1 MKKQTYE
8 IDKPDLEWIKRDREE
23 VAKLSEYEILQEQLA
38 FQKSIRGYEN
48 HLNCSKCLNRG
59 YIPYIRY
66 DDQGLPFIDEM
77 NCECINAG
85 KNLQRLEQSHIPTQQ
100 TFDTFKVDY
109 KWQQNM
115 FDKARDVL
123 TNKSWFMALGQVG
136 SGKTH
141 ICSAIVIDLIY
152 LGANVKYFKWTEEA
166 HDLTYNA
173 HKPDKEELKTV
184 DVLYIDDLFKGGKSN
199 EPSNAEIKLFF
210 EIVNSR
216 YLNNKKTIISSEH
229 PLDKLKEFDESTI
242 SRCIEKSGNNIV
254 NIKEDN
260 FKNYRSKHLR

>member
-8 IDKPDLEWIKRDREE
+8 IDKPSEDWIHNDREE
-23 VAKLSEYEILQEQLA
+23 VRKMNEFEIIQEQLKY
-38 FQKSIRGYEN
+38 QKTIKGYEP
-48 HLNCSKCLNRG
+48 HLNCMKCLNRG

-66 DDQGLPFIDEM
+66 ADDGQPFIDEYT
-77 NCECINAG
+77 CECVNTG
-85 KNLQRLEQSHIPTQQ
+85 QNLQRLEQSHIPTKQ
-100 TFDTFKVDY
+100 TFDTFKVEY
-109 KWQQNM
+109 QWQRNM
-115 FDKARDVL
+115 VDKGRSVL

-152 LGANVKYFKWTEEA
+152 LGANVKYFKWTEES
-166 HDLTYNA
+166 HDLLYNV

-184 DVLYIDDLFKGGKSN
+184 DVLYIDDLFKGGKTN

-210 EIVNSR
+210 EIINSR

-229 PLDKLKEFDESTI
+229 SLDKLKEFDESTI
-242 SRCIEKSGNNIV
+242 SRCIEKSGENII
-254 NIKEDN
+254 NIKEDEY
-260 FKNYRSKHLR
+260 KNYRSKKLR